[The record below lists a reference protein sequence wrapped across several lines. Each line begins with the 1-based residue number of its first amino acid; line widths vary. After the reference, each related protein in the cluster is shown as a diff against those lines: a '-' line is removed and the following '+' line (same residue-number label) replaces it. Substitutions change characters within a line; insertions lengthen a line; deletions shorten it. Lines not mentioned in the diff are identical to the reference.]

1 MRLSV
6 IIVSYNVKYY
16 LEQCL
21 ASLQKS
27 LKGID
32 SEVIVFDNHS
42 HDGSVAYNSSLF
54 PNVKYISCSHNLGFA
69 KANNYAIRQSK
80 GDYILLLNP
89 DTIVGEST
97 MEKAL
102 SFITS
107 HHEAGAVGVR
117 MMKANGADAKE
128 SRRGVPTPL
137 TAFYKFSGLCKYFPR
152 NHRLGKYYMGWLP
165 WDKENEIEV
174 VSGAFFLLRR
184 EALEA
189 IGLLDEQF
197 FMYGEDIDLSYR
209 LLKGG
214 WHNWYLPVRILHYKG
229 ESTEKSSFRYVHV
242 FYKAMLTFFKKHY
255 SRLSV
260 FITIP
265 IQTAIYAKA
274 LCALIHTLNHMAR
287 RSLGFVDKSS
297 SANTL
302 YIFFVNPE
310 NMKRSQ
316 QLASQKGLWAEFH
329 DADKSRKVL
338 SASSANSAKTYAVF
352 DTTAYS
358 YDDIF
363 ELMSANK
370 HKNYL
375 LATYYPDKNLVIT
388 DSEIIK

>member
-21 ASLQKS
+21 RSLQKA

-42 HDGSVAYNSSLF
+42 HDGSVTYNSALF
-54 PNVKYISCSHNLGFA
+54 PHVNFISCSHNLGFA

-89 DTIVGEST
+89 DTIVGESSIGR
-97 MEKAL
+97 AL
-102 SFITS
+102 SFIAS
-107 HHEAGAVGVR
+107 HDEAGAVGVR
-117 MMKANGADAKE
+117 MMKTNGADAKE

-137 TAFYKFSGLCKYFPR
+137 TAFYKFCGLCKYFPQNR
-152 NHRLGKYYMGWLP
+152 HLGKYYMGWLP
-165 WDKENEIEV
+165 WDKENEMEI
-174 VSGAFFLLRR
+174 VSGAFCLLRR

-189 IGLLDEQF
+189 VGLFDEDF

-242 FYKAMLTFFKKHY
+242 FYEAMLIFFKKHY

-265 IQTAIYAKA
+265 VQTAIYAKA
-274 LCALIHTLNHMAR
+274 LCALTHTLASMAR
-287 RSLGFVDKSS
+287 RSLGFVDKGN

-302 YIFFVNPE
+302 YAFFVSPG

-329 DADKSRKVL
+329 DADKSKRLL
-338 SASSANSAKTYAVF
+338 SVSSSNSYKTYVVF

-358 YDDIF
+358 YEDIF
-363 ELMSANK
+363 GLMSGNR

-375 LATYYPDKNLVIT
+375 LATYYPNKNLVIT